1 MVTDFAVGEDHI
13 RLDDDMRLVKARE
26 VDTDADGVFDAT
38 SLQFNGASVTLLE
51 VTGLTSTDQLFI
63 L

>member
-1 MVTDFAVGEDHI
+1 VVTDFSVGEDHI
-13 RLDDDMRLVKARE
+13 RLDDMRLVKARE
-26 VDTDADGVFDAT
+26 VDTDADGVVDAT

-63 L
+63 F